1 MTVGAVVD
9 QAALGDHVWWADDD
23 ETDALA
29 AGGRFVTPRPRHGRA
44 AAGSPGTSGPYPVGR
59 AA

>member
-1 MTVGAVVD
+1 MVD

-29 AGGRFVTPRPRHGRA
+29 AVGRFVTPGPRHGRA
-44 AAGSPGTSGPYPVGR
+44 AADSLDTSGPSPVGP